1 MINNFAKTDV
11 SLNDSLLDGILLKGM
26 LLEGVLFSFY
36 VSSLIISVWIE
47 DYCASSSFTSSLR
60 SFFVGTGGILF
71 EWQQHTNILK
81 DRKNNS
87 ISYMYYN
94 QNSYI

>member
-1 MINNFAKTDV
+1 MRVCITNNFAKTEV
-11 SLNDSLLDGILLKGM
+11 SLEESLLEGVLLESL

-36 VSSLIISVWIE
+36 DSSLIISVWIE
-47 DYCASSSFTSSLR
+47 DRRVSSSFTSS
-60 SFFVGTGGILF
+60 FVGTGGILF

-87 ISYMYYN
+87 ISYRL
-94 QNSYI
+94 